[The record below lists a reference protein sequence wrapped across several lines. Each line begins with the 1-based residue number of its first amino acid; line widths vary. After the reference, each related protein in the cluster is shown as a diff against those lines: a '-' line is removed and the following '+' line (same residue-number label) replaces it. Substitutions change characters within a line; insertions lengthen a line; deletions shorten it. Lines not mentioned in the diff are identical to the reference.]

1 MTNLEFI
8 EKEIERYKIIIYGVK
23 TMLKEPHRTED
34 TITFLKN
41 DLKEYEEKI
50 NHLQSIKNEL
60 EAWYSVKSG
69 LIYEKENKHRMSE
82 EMRCAYTI
90 YLTDNEMERIQKNL
104 RIKDE
109 SR

>member
-60 EAWYSVKSG
+60 EAWETVKPS
-69 LIYEKENKHRMSE
+69 IHHIKEQQCFVIHNMF
-82 EMRCAYTI
+82 
-90 YLTDNEMERIQKNL
+90 QKNQYNA
-104 RIKDE
+104 IKKGLKI
-109 SR
+109 